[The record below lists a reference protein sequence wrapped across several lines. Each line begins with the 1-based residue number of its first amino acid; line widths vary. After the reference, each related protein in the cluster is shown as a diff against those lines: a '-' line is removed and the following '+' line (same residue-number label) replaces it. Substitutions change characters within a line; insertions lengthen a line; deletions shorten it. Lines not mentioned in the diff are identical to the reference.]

1 MKFLI
6 RVIVSAL
13 ALWVATLIVPG
24 LNFEPQATPGEVVL
38 TVLVVAVF
46 FTLVNMLI
54 RPIVVMLA
62 LPLYLLTLG
71 LFSLVVN
78 ALMLLLTGWISSH
91 TEFLLHVSG
100 FWAALFGGI
109 VIAIAT
115 SILNAIFPRVN
126 N

>member
-1 MKFLI
+1 MKFFI
-6 RVIVSAL
+6 RVLVSAL

-24 LNFEPQATPGEVVL
+24 MNFEQQATNGEVVL

-46 FTLVNMLI
+46 FTLVNMLV
-54 RPIVVMLA
+54 RPIVVMLS

-115 SILNAIFPRVN
+115 WILNAIFPRIDR
-126 N
+126 